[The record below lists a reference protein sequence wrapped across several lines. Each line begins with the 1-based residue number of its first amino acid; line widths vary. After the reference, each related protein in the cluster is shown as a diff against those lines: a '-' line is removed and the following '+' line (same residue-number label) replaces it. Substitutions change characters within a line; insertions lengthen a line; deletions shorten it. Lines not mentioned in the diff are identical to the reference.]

1 MSWVC
6 PYQID
11 DFCDRLK
18 RKCEP
23 GIKGCVLDGRVSF
36 IEPQKDIN
44 INIKMTEINIDGSL
58 NLKGVL
64 CPINFV
70 KTKLKLE
77 EMQDGQVLELILDDG
92 EPMQN
97 VPRSIKEEG
106 HRIIKVEKLTDKSFR
121 LLIRKG
127 G

>member
-1 MSWVC
+1 MGEEKV
-6 PYQID
+6 
-11 DFCDRLK
+11 
-18 RKCEP
+18 
-23 GIKGCVLDGRVSF
+23 DG
-36 IEPQKDIN
+36 Q
-44 INIKMTEINIDGSL
+44 L
-58 NLKGVL
+58 NLRGVM

-77 EMQDGQVLELILDDG
+77 EMENGQNLEIIIDDG

-106 HRIIKVEKLTDKSFR
+106 HKIIKVDILSDGSYK

-127 G
+127 GLSRGR